1 MIITL
6 NYSRREVLTERCK
19 EDGISTFLRGCNPI
33 PLSQGQK
40 ISPLSSGKNKTI
52 FTKPKIHLLLAAKNK
67 LLERKT
73 LFIINPI
80 SGGKK
85 KDGVPE
91 LIGKYFDGDS
101 TIMFTKG
108 VAHASEVAAEAKEN
122 YDMIVAVGGDG
133 TINEIASALV
143 GSKAVLGVVPCGSG
157 NGLSRFL
164 CIPMDIEEAIKNLNN
179 GKVAC
184 IDSAT
189 ANGKAFFNMAGM
201 GFDAHISQVFAT
213 GKTRGFI
220 TYIKSSFK
228 EVINYKSQDYS
239 INIDGSEYKRNAFML
254 SFANSSQFGNNAH
267 VSPHA
272 SVQDGLIDVCVIK
285 PFPLWRFIE
294 MGIRMFTK
302 TAESSKFVEIIRG
315 KHIVVTRDSEGP
327 LHLDGEPETAG
338 AKVSISVL
346 PQSLKIVV
354 GDSFK

>member
-1 MIITL
+1 M
-6 NYSRREVLTERCK
+6 
-19 EDGISTFLRGCNPI
+19 
-33 PLSQGQK
+33 
-40 ISPLSSGKNKTI
+40 
-52 FTKPKIHLLLAAKNK
+52 
-67 LLERKT
+67 
-73 LFIINPI
+73 
-80 SGGKK
+80 
-85 KDGVPE
+85 PE
-91 LIGKYFDGDS
+91 LIGKHFDGDS

-108 VAHASEVAAEAKEN
+108 IAHASEVAAKEVNN

-143 GSKAVLGVVPCGSG
+143 GGKAVLGVVPCGSG

-164 CIPMDIEEAIKNLNN
+164 HIPMDIEEAIKNLNN

-184 IDSAT
+184 IDSAQ

-220 TYIKSSFK
+220 TYIKSSFR
-228 EVINYKSQDYS
+228 EVVNYKSHIY
-239 INIDGSEYKRNAFML
+239 NIDIDGRKYKREAFML
-254 SFANSSQFGNNAH
+254 SFANSSQYGNNAH
-267 VSPHA
+267 VSPQA

-302 TAESSKFVEIIRG
+302 TAESSKYVEIIRG
-315 KHIVVTRDSEGP
+315 KHIIITRDSEGP
-327 LHLDGEPETAG
+327 LHLDGEPEMAG
-338 AKVSISVL
+338 VEVDIKVL

-354 GDSFK
+354 GNSFK